1 MEVKFLDLKKQYS
14 MLKNEIDAALQA
26 VFAEGDFIKGAE
38 VKKFEADFAAYCGAS
53 HCVCCGNGTDAL
65 TALLKAHDFKPGS
78 EVILPANT
86 FIATAE
92 AVISNGLKPVFADI
106 SEDFTIKPLSVEA
119 LINPNTCA
127 IIAVHLYG
135 HPADMDALKKIAE
148 KHGLKLFEDAAQAHG
163 AVYHGKKV
171 GTLAGGAGF
180 SFYPGKVLGAAGDA
194 GAIILN
200 DEKLAEK
207 ARKFCNHGRSQKYFH
222 EFAGVNS
229 RMDTLQAAVLNVKL
243 KHLDE
248 WVEARNRV
256 AKSYIEQLSDVSEI
270 VLPEIH
276 PETIDAWHLFVIKT
290 EKRDKLQ
297 EYLKNSGIETG
308 IHYPLSLPEQPVF
321 ADHLNYCSD
330 YRAVK
335 ESKTLLSLPIGEH
348 LSVEEVAFVAG
359 KIKEFFSISQ
369 R

>member
-14 MLKNEIDAALQA
+14 LLKNEIDSAVQA
-26 VFAEGDFIKGAE
+26 VFAEADFIKGAE

-53 HCVCCGNGTDAL
+53 HCISCGNGTDAL
-65 TALLKAHDFKPGS
+65 SALIKVHDFPRGS

-86 FIATAE
+86 FVATAE
-92 AVISNGLKPVFADI
+92 AVVSNGLNPVFADI
-106 SEDFTIKPLSVEA
+106 KDDFTISPVSVES
-119 LINPNTCA
+119 LINQNTCA

-135 HPADMDALKKIAE
+135 HPADIDTLKKIAE
-148 KHGLKLFEDAAQAHG
+148 KHNLKIFEDAAQAHG
-163 AVYHGKKV
+163 AAYRGKKV
-171 GTLAGGAGF
+171 GTLADGAGF

-229 RMDTLQAAVLNVKL
+229 RMDTIQAAVLNVKL
-243 KHLDE
+243 RHLDE

-256 AKSYIEQLSDVSEI
+256 AKSYIDELADVSEI
-270 VLPEIH
+270 VLPKIH
-276 PETIDAWHLFVIKT
+276 PETLDAWHLFVIKT
-290 EKRDKLQ
+290 EKRDNLR
-297 EYLKNSGIETG
+297 EYLKNSGVETG

-321 ADHLNYCSD
+321 ASHLNYCAD

-348 LSVEEVAFVAG
+348 LGVKEVAFVAG
-359 KIKEFFSISQ
+359 KIKEFFTKNI
-369 R
+369 

>member
-14 MLKNEIDAALQA
+14 LLKNEIDSAVQA
-26 VFAEGDFIKGAE
+26 VFAEADFIKGAE
-38 VKKFEADFAAYCGAS
+38 VKKFEADFAAYCGAN
-53 HCVCCGNGTDAL
+53 HCISCGNGTDAL
-65 TALLKAHDFKPGS
+65 TALIKVHDFPRGS

-86 FIATAE
+86 FVATAE
-92 AVISNGLKPVFADI
+92 AVVSNGLKPVFADI
-106 SEDFTIKPLSVEA
+106 KEDFTISPVSVES

-135 HPADMDALKKIAE
+135 HPADIDTLKKIAE
-148 KHGLKLFEDAAQAHG
+148 KHNLKIFEDAAQAHG
-163 AVYHGKKV
+163 AAYRGKKV
-171 GTLAGGAGF
+171 GTLADGAGF

-243 KHLDE
+243 RHLDE

-256 AKSYIEQLSDVSEI
+256 AKSYIEQLADVSEI
-270 VLPEIH
+270 VLPKIH
-276 PETIDAWHLFVIKT
+276 TETTDAWHLFVIKT
-290 EKRDKLQ
+290 EKRDNLL
-297 EYLKNSGIETG
+297 EYLKNCGIETG
-308 IHYPLSLPEQPVF
+308 IHYPLSLPEQPAF
-321 ADHLNYCSD
+321 AAHLSYCRD
-330 YRAVK
+330 YRAVR

-348 LSVEEVAFVAG
+348 LRSEEVTFVAE
-359 KIKEFFSISQ
+359 KIKEFFVKNI
-369 R
+369 

>member
-14 MLKNEIDAALQA
+14 LLKNEIDSAVQA
-26 VFAEGDFIKGAE
+26 VFAEADFIKGAE
-38 VKKFEADFAAYCGAS
+38 VKKFEADFAAYCGAT
-53 HCVCCGNGTDAL
+53 HCISCGNGTDAL
-65 TALLKAHDFKPGS
+65 TALLKIHDFPRGS

-86 FIATAE
+86 FVATAE
-92 AVISNGLKPVFADI
+92 AALSNGLKPVFADI
-106 SEDFTIKPLSVEA
+106 KEDFTISPVSVES
-119 LINPNTCA
+119 LINQNTCA

-135 HPADMDALKKIAE
+135 HPADMESLKKIAE

-163 AVYHGKKV
+163 AVYRGKKV
-171 GTLAGGAGF
+171 GTLADGAGF

-200 DEKLAEK
+200 DETLAEK

-222 EFAGVNS
+222 EFAGINS
-229 RMDTLQAAVLNVKL
+229 RMDTIQAAVLNVKL

-256 AKSYIEQLSDVSEI
+256 AKMYIDELSDVSEI
-270 VLPEIH
+270 VLPKIH

-290 EKRDKLQ
+290 EKRDNLR
-297 EYLKNSGIETG
+297 EYLKNSGVETG

-321 ADHLNYCSD
+321 SEHLNYCAGS
-330 YRAVK
+330 RAVK

-359 KIKEFFSISQ
+359 KIKEFFAKNI
-369 R
+369 

>member
-14 MLKNEIDAALQA
+14 LLKNEIDSKVQA
-26 VFAEGDFIKGAE
+26 VFAEADFIKGAE

-53 HCVCCGNGTDAL
+53 HCISCGNGTDAL
-65 TALLKAHDFKPGS
+65 SALIKVQDFPLGS

-86 FIATAE
+86 FVATAE
-92 AVISNGLKPVFADI
+92 AVVSNGLKPVFADI
-106 SEDFTIKPLSVEA
+106 KEDFTISPVSVES
-119 LINPNTCA
+119 LINQNTCA
-127 IIAVHLYG
+127 AIAVHLYG
-135 HPADMDALKKIAE
+135 HAADMDPLKKIAE
-148 KHGLKLFEDAAQAHG
+148 KHNLKLFEDAAQAHG
-163 AVYHGKKV
+163 AAYRGKKA
-171 GTLAGGAGF
+171 GTLADGAGF

-194 GAIILN
+194 GAVILS
-200 DEKLAEK
+200 DESLAEK

-248 WVEARNRV
+248 WIKARNRV
-256 AKSYIEQLSDVSEI
+256 AESYIEQLSEVSEI
-270 VLPEIH
+270 VLPKIY
-276 PETIDAWHLFVIKT
+276 PEALDAWHLFVIKT
-290 EKRDKLQ
+290 EKRDKLR
-297 EYLKNSGIETG
+297 EYLKNCGVETG

-321 ADHLNYCSD
+321 ADHMSYCSD

-348 LSVEEVAFVAG
+348 LSVDEVAYVAE
-359 KIKEFFSISQ
+359 KIKEFFVKNI
-369 R
+369 

>member
-14 MLKNEIDAALQA
+14 LLKNEIDSAVQA
-26 VFAEGDFIKGAE
+26 VFAEADFIKGAE
-38 VKKFEADFAAYCGAS
+38 VKKFETDFAAYCGAN
-53 HCVCCGNGTDAL
+53 HCISCGNGTDAL
-65 TALLKAHDFKPGS
+65 SALIKVHDFPHGS

-86 FIATAE
+86 FVATAE
-92 AVISNGLKPVFADI
+92 AVVSNGLKPVFADI
-106 SEDFTIKPLSVEA
+106 KEDFTISPESVES
-119 LINPNTCA
+119 LINKNTCA

-135 HPADMDALKKIAE
+135 HPADIDPLKKVAE
-148 KHGLKLFEDAAQAHG
+148 KHNLKLFEDAAQAHG
-163 AVYHGKKV
+163 AAYRGKKV
-171 GTLAGGAGF
+171 GTLADGAGF

-200 DEKLAEK
+200 DDKLAEK

-243 KHLDE
+243 RHLDK
-248 WVEARNRV
+248 WVEARNAV
-256 AKSYIEQLSDVSEI
+256 AKSYIGQLSDVSEI
-270 VLPEIH
+270 VLPKIH

-290 EKRDKLQ
+290 EKRDNMR
-297 EYLKNSGIETG
+297 EYLRNSGVETG

-321 ADHLNYCSD
+321 TDHVSYCSN

-359 KIKEFFSISQ
+359 KIKEFFVKNI
-369 R
+369 

>member
-14 MLKNEIDAALQA
+14 LFKSEIDSKVQA
-26 VFAEGDFIKGAE
+26 VFAEADFIKGAE
-38 VKKFEADFAAYCGAS
+38 VKKFEADFAAYCGAGYCIS
-53 HCVCCGNGTDAL
+53 CGNGTDAL
-65 TALLKAHDFKPGS
+65 SALIKVHDFPFES

-86 FIATAE
+86 FVATAE

-106 SEDFTIKPLSVEA
+106 KEDFTILPESVES
-119 LINPNTCA
+119 LINTNTCA

-135 HPADMDALKKIAE
+135 HPADMEPLKKIAD
-148 KHGLKLFEDAAQAHG
+148 KHNLKLFEDAAQAHG
-163 AVYHGKKV
+163 ATYRGKKV
-171 GTLAGGAGF
+171 GTLADGAGF

-229 RMDTLQAAVLNVKL
+229 RMDTLQAAVLNIKL

-248 WVEARNRV
+248 WVAARNAV
-256 AKSYIEQLSDVSEI
+256 AKMYLEQLSGVSEI
-270 VLPEIH
+270 VLPKIH
-276 PETIDAWHLFVIKT
+276 PETLDAWHLFVIKT
-290 EKRDKLQ
+290 GKRDNLR
-297 EYLKNSGIETG
+297 EYLKNCGIETG

-321 ADHLNYCSD
+321 ADHLSYCSD

-335 ESKTLLSLPIGEH
+335 ESHSLLSLPIGEH
-348 LSVEEVAFVAG
+348 LSAEEVSFVAE
-359 KIKEFFSISQ
+359 KIKEFFVKNI
-369 R
+369 

>member
-14 MLKNEIDAALQA
+14 LLKSEIDSAVQA
-26 VFAEGDFIKGAE
+26 VFAEADFIKGAE

-53 HCVCCGNGTDAL
+53 HCISCGNGTDAL
-65 TALLKAHDFKPGS
+65 SALIKVHDFPLGS

-86 FIATAE
+86 FVATAE
-92 AVISNGLKPVFADI
+92 AVVSNGLKPVFADI
-106 SEDFTIKPLSVEA
+106 KADFTISPESVES
-119 LINPNTCA
+119 LINQNTCA

-135 HPADMDALKKIAE
+135 HPADMESLRKIAE
-148 KHGLKLFEDAAQAHG
+148 KHNLKLFEDAAQAHG
-163 AVYHGKKV
+163 AIYRGRKV
-171 GTLAGGAGF
+171 GTLADGAGF

-200 DEKLAEK
+200 DDKLAEK

-248 WVEARNRV
+248 WVETRNAV

-276 PETIDAWHLFVIKT
+276 PETLDAWHLFVIKT
-290 EKRDKLQ
+290 EKRDNLR
-297 EYLKNSGIETG
+297 EYLKNCGIETG

-321 ADHLNYCSD
+321 AGHLGYCRD
-330 YRAVK
+330 YRAVR

-348 LSVEEVAFVAG
+348 LSVEEVAFVSE
-359 KIKEFFSISQ
+359 KIKEFFTKNI
-369 R
+369 

>member
-1 MEVKFLDLKKQYS
+1 MQVKFLDLKKQYS
-14 MLKNEIDAALQA
+14 LLKNEIDPAVQA
-26 VFAEGDFIKGAE
+26 VFAGADFIKGAE
-38 VKKFEADFAAYCGAS
+38 VKKFEADFAEYCGAS
-53 HCVCCGNGTDAL
+53 HCISCGNGTDAL
-65 TALLKAHDFKPGS
+65 TALIKVHDFPRGS

-86 FIATAE
+86 FVATAE

-106 SEDFTIKPLSVEA
+106 KEDFTISPVSVES

-135 HPADMDALKKIAE
+135 HPADMEPLKKIAE

-163 AVYHGKKV
+163 AVYRGRKV
-171 GTLAGGAGF
+171 GNLADGAGF

-194 GAIILN
+194 GAVILN

-207 ARKFCNHGRSQKYFH
+207 ACNFCNHGRSQKYLH
-222 EFAGVNS
+222 EFAGINS

-248 WVEARNRV
+248 WVKARNEV
-256 AKSYIEQLSDVSEI
+256 AKSYIGQLSDVSEI
-270 VLPEIH
+270 VLPKIY
-276 PETIDAWHLFVIKT
+276 PETLDAWHLFVIKT
-290 EKRDKLQ
+290 EKRDNLR
-297 EYLKNSGIETG
+297 EYLKNCGIETG

-321 ADHLNYCSD
+321 ADHLGYCRD

-335 ESKTLLSLPIGEH
+335 ESKNLLSLPIGEH
-348 LSVEEVAFVAG
+348 LSVDEVACVTE
-359 KIKEFFSISQ
+359 KIKEFFAKNI
-369 R
+369 

>member
-14 MLKNEIDAALQA
+14 LLKNEIDSAVQA
-26 VFAEGDFIKGAE
+26 VFAEADFIKGAE
-38 VKKFEADFAAYCGAS
+38 VKKFEADFAAYCGAT
-53 HCVCCGNGTDAL
+53 HCISCGNGTDAL
-65 TALLKAHDFKPGS
+65 SALIKVHDFPRGS

-86 FIATAE
+86 FVATAE
-92 AVISNGLKPVFADI
+92 AVVSNGLNPVFADI
-106 SEDFTIKPLSVEA
+106 KDDFTISPVSVES
-119 LINPNTCA
+119 LINQNTCA

-135 HPADMDALKKIAE
+135 HPADIDTLKKIAE
-148 KHGLKLFEDAAQAHG
+148 KHNLKIFEDAAQAHG
-163 AVYHGKKV
+163 AAYRGKKV

-194 GAIILN
+194 GAVILN

-229 RMDTLQAAVLNVKL
+229 RMDTIQAAVLNVKL
-243 KHLDE
+243 RHLDE

-256 AKSYIEQLSDVSEI
+256 AKSYIDELADVSEI
-270 VLPEIH
+270 VLPKIH
-276 PETIDAWHLFVIKT
+276 PETLDAWHLFVIKT
-290 EKRDKLQ
+290 EKRDNLR
-297 EYLKNSGIETG
+297 EYLKNSGVETG
-308 IHYPLSLPEQPVF
+308 VHYPLSLPEQPVF
-321 ADHLNYCSD
+321 AGHLNYCAD

-348 LSVEEVAFVAG
+348 LGVKEVAFVAG
-359 KIKEFFSISQ
+359 KIKEFFTKNI
-369 R
+369 

>member
-14 MLKNEIDAALQA
+14 LLKNEIDPKVQA
-26 VFAEGDFIKGAE
+26 VFAEADFIKGAE

-53 HCVCCGNGTDAL
+53 HCISCGNGTDAL
-65 TALLKAHDFKPGS
+65 SALIKVHDFPRGS

-86 FIATAE
+86 FVATAE
-92 AVISNGLKPVFADI
+92 AVVSNGLNPVFADI
-106 SEDFTIKPLSVEA
+106 KDDFTISPVSVES
-119 LINPNTCA
+119 LINQNTCA

-135 HPADMDALKKIAE
+135 HPADIDTLKKIAE
-148 KHGLKLFEDAAQAHG
+148 KHNLKIFEDAAQAHG
-163 AVYHGKKV
+163 AAYRGKKV
-171 GTLAGGAGF
+171 GTLADGAGF

-229 RMDTLQAAVLNVKL
+229 RMDTIQAAVLNVKL
-243 KHLDE
+243 RHLDE

-256 AKSYIEQLSDVSEI
+256 AKSYIDELADVSEI
-270 VLPEIH
+270 VLPKIH
-276 PETIDAWHLFVIKT
+276 PETLDAWHLFVIKT
-290 EKRDKLQ
+290 EKRDNLR
-297 EYLKNSGIETG
+297 EYLKNSGVETG

-321 ADHLNYCSD
+321 ASHLNYCAD

-348 LSVEEVAFVAG
+348 LGVKEVAFVAG
-359 KIKEFFSISQ
+359 KIKEFFTKNI
-369 R
+369 

>member
-14 MLKNEIDAALQA
+14 LLKNEIDSAIQA
-26 VFAEGDFIKGAE
+26 VFAEADFIKGAE

-53 HCVCCGNGTDAL
+53 YCISCGNGTDAL
-65 TALLKAHDFKPGS
+65 TALLKVHDFPQGS

-86 FIATAE
+86 FVATAE

-106 SEDFTIKPLSVEA
+106 KDDFTISPESVES
-119 LINPNTCA
+119 LINQNTCA

-135 HPADMDALKKIAE
+135 HPAEIDTLKKIAE

-163 AVYHGKKV
+163 AVYRGKKA
-171 GTLAGGAGF
+171 GSLADGAGF

-194 GAIILN
+194 GALLLN
-200 DEKLAEK
+200 GEEIAKK
-207 ARKFCNHGRSQKYFH
+207 AKMFCNHGRSLKYFH
-222 EFAGVNS
+222 EFAGINS

-243 KHLDE
+243 KYLDE
-248 WVEARNRV
+248 WVAARNAV
-256 AKSYIEQLSDVSEI
+256 AKMYVEQLSAVSEI
-270 VLPEIH
+270 VLPKIH
-276 PETIDAWHLFVIKT
+276 PETLDAWHLFVIKT
-290 EKRDKLQ
+290 EKRDNLR

-321 ADHLNYCSD
+321 AEHLNYSRN

-348 LSVEEVAFVAG
+348 LGVEEVTFVAE
-359 KIKEFFSISQ
+359 KIKEFFAKNI
-369 R
+369 

>member
-14 MLKNEIDAALQA
+14 LLKSEIDSKVQA
-26 VFAEGDFIKGAE
+26 VFAEADFIKGAE

-53 HCVCCGNGTDAL
+53 HCISCGNGTDAL
-65 TALLKAHDFKPGS
+65 SALIKVHDFPFES

-86 FIATAE
+86 FVATAE

-106 SEDFTIKPLSVEA
+106 KEDFTILPESVES
-119 LINPNTCA
+119 LINTNTCA

-135 HPADMDALKKIAE
+135 HPADMEPLKKIAE
-148 KHGLKLFEDAAQAHG
+148 KHNLKLFEDAAQAHG
-163 AVYHGKKV
+163 ATYRGKKV
-171 GTLAGGAGF
+171 GTLADGAGF

-222 EFAGVNS
+222 EFAGINS
-229 RMDTLQAAVLNVKL
+229 RMDTLQAAVLNIKL

-248 WVEARNRV
+248 WVAARNAV
-256 AKSYIEQLSDVSEI
+256 AKMYVEQLSGVSEI
-270 VLPEIH
+270 VLPKIH
-276 PETIDAWHLFVIKT
+276 PETLDAWHLFVIKT
-290 EKRDKLQ
+290 EKRDNLR

-321 ADHLNYCSD
+321 AEHLNYSRN

-348 LSVEEVAFVAG
+348 LGVEEVTFVAE
-359 KIKEFFSISQ
+359 KIKEFFAKNI
-369 R
+369 